1 MTNEWN
7 AMPKWLEIYLNWWSS
22 QTEKLTEMTLID
34 FVVSIPLAL
43 LPLVLLYWFVG
54 GFKASKRT
62 DKNLSQLKSPLFD
75 MSGLKKAE
83 DIANQ
88 KSTRE

>member
-1 MTNEWN
+1 
-7 AMPKWLEIYLNWWSS
+7 MPKWLETYLNWWGS
-22 QTEKLTEMTLID
+22 QTEKLTETTLID

-62 DKNLSQLKSPLFD
+62 DKKLSQLKSPLFD
-75 MSGLKKAE
+75 MSGLKKAD

-88 KSTRE
+88 KATRE